1 MSVGAIAWALIPRGL
16 RPVDKNILMIFA
28 DAVDSYSG
36 ELSAPLSAIAAAAEV
51 SVRTAHDSISRLCD
65 LGILSKRAEFSANL
79 QKQNTYSIGPSFKPK
94 ETLFPLGSFCRPA
107 VRVELP
113 ARPESKPVETFA
125 SLGSFCRVEEG
136 FNENTEEQE
145 QVEVVTLNGN
155 SNLSNAR
162 RKKRAYLDENPPK
175 LEEWMG
181 YLKSDPKID
190 WFPVAEAE
198 DSFDWYVAHGWRQKD
213 GTRLVDWKAVLRRSA
228 RSWKKRSPREYA
240 EIIRIRE
247 TAARA
252 SQPFVSEIAQI
263 RARQRSAAAGP
274 A

>member
-1 MSVGAIAWALIPRGL
+1 MSSEAVAWAWEQKLDGKQKL
-16 RPVDKNILMIFA
+16 VLLFFCEMA
-28 DAVDSYSG
+28 DGASG
-36 ELSAPLSAIAAAAEV
+36 EVTVKMRYIEEF
-51 SVRTAHDSISRLCD
+51 C
-65 LGILSKRAEFSANL
+65 GLSKRVAIRVIASLVELGLLEKARSFDGNL
-79 QKQNTYSIGPSFKPK
+79 QAENVFRVIHPKANRSIFSRCQNRHRESGQESSADRSF
-94 ETLFPLGSFCRPA
+94 R
-107 VRVELP
+107 
-113 ARPESKPVETFA
+113 A
-125 SLGSFCRVEEG
+125 SRGVDFGTVEEG